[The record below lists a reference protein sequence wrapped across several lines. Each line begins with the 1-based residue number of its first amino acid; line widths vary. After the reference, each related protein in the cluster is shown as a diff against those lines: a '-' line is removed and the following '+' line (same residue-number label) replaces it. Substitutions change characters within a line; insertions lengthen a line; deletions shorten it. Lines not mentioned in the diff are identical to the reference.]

1 MMTIQK
7 KYLAIFPLLGLLL
20 SSLACSFT
28 VNLPEAKTGPVQT
41 FTINETLPEDSRTT
55 KISIEMG
62 AGELDIQ
69 GGSDMLVEGEIQ
81 YNITEWKPEV
91 IRDGRSLLI
100 RQGHKENLRIPTR
113 DVVNRWQLKLGSVPI
128 DPDIAA
134 GAYKGTLN
142 LSGVALTRLNI
153 QDGASQAEVR
163 FEEPNPVQMESLRY
177 RTGASE
183 VSLYGLG
190 NASPAFLNFEGGT
203 GSYTLDFS
211 GSLQQDLQASISAGV
226 SSLKI
231 IIPPGTPARVVISG
245 GLNNV
250 QPRGSWNISNNV
262 YETSGSGPKI
272 EINLNMG
279 VGNLELIS
287 E

>member
-1 MMTIQK
+1 MK
-7 KYLAIFPLLGLLL
+7 NKNKLYVIFPVFALLI

-28 VNLPEAKTGPVQT
+28 VNMPEAKTGPTQT
-41 FTINETLPEDSRTT
+41 FLINESLSEDSQTV

-62 AGELDIQ
+62 AGELEIQ
-69 GGSDMLVEGEIQ
+69 GGSQMLIEGEIQ
-81 YNITEWKPEV
+81 YNISEWKPEI

-100 RQGHKENLRIPTR
+100 RQGRKENLRIPTR
-113 DVVNRWQLKLGSVPI
+113 DVINRWQLKLGSTPM
-128 DPDIAA
+128 DLDIAA
-134 GAYKGTLN
+134 GAYRGTLN
-142 LSGVALTRLNI
+142 LSGVPLTRLNI

-163 FEEPNPVQMESLRY
+163 FDQPNPAQMESLRY

-183 VSLYGLG
+183 VTLYGLG

-211 GSLQQDLQASISAGV
+211 GSLRQDLDASISAGV

-231 IIPPGTPARVVISG
+231 IIPAGTPARVVISG

-250 QPRGSWNISNNV
+250 QPRGTWSISNNV
-262 YETSGSGPKI
+262 YETQGSGPKI

-279 VGNLELIS
+279 LGNLELITQ
-287 E
+287 

>member
-1 MMTIQK
+1 MKISSR
-7 KYLAIFPLLGLLL
+7 YLTVFPVIALLL

-28 VNLPEAKTGPVQT
+28 VNMTEAKIGAPQT
-41 FTINETLPEDSRTT
+41 FTISETVSGDYPTA

-69 GGSDMLVEGEIQ
+69 GGSEKLVEGEVQ
-81 YNITEWKPEV
+81 YNIPEWKPEI
-91 IRDGRSLLI
+91 IRDGSNLLI
-100 RQGHKENLRIPTR
+100 RQGRKENLRIPTK
-113 DVVNRWQLKLGSVPI
+113 DVVNRWQLRLGSTPI
-128 DPDIAA
+128 DLDIAA
-134 GAYKGTLN
+134 GAYRGTLN
-142 LSGVALTRLNI
+142 LSGVALTRLNV

-163 FEEPNPVQMESLRY
+163 FDQPNPVQMESLRY

-183 VSLYGLG
+183 VSLIGLG

-211 GSLQQDLQASISAGV
+211 GRLQQDLDASISAGV

-231 IIPPGTPARVVISG
+231 IIPAGTPARVVITG

-250 QPRGSWNISNNV
+250 QPSGTWRISNNV
-262 YETSGSGPKI
+262 YETEGEGPKI
-272 EINLNMG
+272 NINLNMG

-287 E
+287 Q

>member
-1 MMTIQK
+1 MKIQNK
-7 KYLAIFPLLGLLL
+7 NLALFPLFALMF

-28 VNLPEAKTGPVQT
+28 VNLPEAKTGATQT
-41 FTINETLPEDSRTT
+41 FTVSEAPPEDTQT
-55 KISIEMG
+55 AKVSIEMG

-69 GGSDMLVEGEIQ
+69 GGSEKLVEGEIQ
-81 YNITEWKPEV
+81 YNISEWKPEV
-91 IRDGRSLLI
+91 IRDGRSLII
-100 RQGHKENLRIPTR
+100 RQGSRDNLRIPTR
-113 DVVNRWQLKLGSVPI
+113 DVVNRWQLKLGSTPLEL
-128 DPDIAA
+128 DIAA
-134 GAYKGTLN
+134 GAYQGTLN
-142 LSGVALTRLNI
+142 LSGVALARLNI

-163 FEEPNPVQMESLRY
+163 FEQPNPVRMESLRY

-211 GSLQQDLQASISAGV
+211 GSLQQDLEASITAGV
-226 SSLKI
+226 SNLKI
-231 IIPPGTPARVVISG
+231 IIPAGTPARVVISG
-245 GLNNV
+245 GLSNV
-250 QPRGSWNISNNV
+250 QPRGTWNIANNV
-262 YETSGSGPKI
+262 YETDGNGPKI

-287 E
+287 Q

>member
-1 MMTIQK
+1 MKNQNK
-7 KYLAIFPLLGLLL
+7 LYVIFPVFALLI

-28 VNLPEAKTGPVQT
+28 VNMPEAKTGPTQT
-41 FTINETLPEDSRTT
+41 FLINESLSEDSQTV

-62 AGELDIQ
+62 AGELEIQ
-69 GGSDMLVEGEIQ
+69 GGSQMLIEGEIQ
-81 YNITEWKPEV
+81 YNISEWKPEI

-100 RQGHKENLRIPTR
+100 RQGRKENLRIPTR
-113 DVVNRWQLKLGSVPI
+113 DVINRWQLKLGSTPM
-128 DPDIAA
+128 DLDIAA
-134 GAYKGTLN
+134 GAYRGTLN
-142 LSGVALTRLNI
+142 LSGVPLTRLNI

-163 FEEPNPVQMESLRY
+163 FDQPNPAQMESLRY

-211 GSLQQDLQASISAGV
+211 GSLRQDLDASISAGV

-231 IIPPGTPARVVISG
+231 IIPAGTPARVVISG

-250 QPRGSWNISNNV
+250 QPRGTWSISNNV
-262 YETSGSGPKI
+262 YETQGSGPKI

-279 VGNLELIS
+279 LGNLELITQ
-287 E
+287 

>member
-1 MMTIQK
+1 MKIRNK
-7 KYLAIFPLLGLLL
+7 HLLIFPVIALLV

-28 VNLPEAKTGPVQT
+28 VNLPEAKLGETQT
-41 FTINETLPEDSRTT
+41 FTISEAFPEDSQTA

-69 GGSDMLVEGEIQ
+69 SGSKMLIEGQIQ
-81 YNITEWKPEV
+81 YNISEWKPEV
-91 IRDGRSLLI
+91 IRDEQNLLI
-100 RQGHKENLRIPTR
+100 RQGRKENLRIPTR
-113 DVVNRWQLKLGSVPI
+113 DVINRWQFKLGSTPV
-128 DPDIAA
+128 DLDIAA
-134 GAYKGTLN
+134 GAYKGMLN

-163 FEEPNPVQMESLRY
+163 FDQPNPVQMESLRY

-183 VSLYGLG
+183 VSLIGLG
-190 NASPAFLNFEGGT
+190 YASPAFLNFEGGT

-211 GSLQQDLQASISAGV
+211 GRLQQDMNASITVGV

-231 IIPPGTPARVVISG
+231 IIPAGTPARIVITG

-250 QPRGSWNISNNV
+250 QPSGTWRISNNV
-262 YETSGSGPKI
+262 YETEGDGPKI

-279 VGNLELIS
+279 VGNLELVTQ
-287 E
+287 